1 MKKIIILTL
10 LFVGPLSFAQPPKG
24 GKMRERIKA
33 QKTAF
38 ITEKLN
44 FSSEEAAKFW
54 PVYNKYNEQ
63 IEKKREAIRD
73 LKNKIRRT
81 ENLSENQANNIIEQ
95 YINNESDMI
104 ASRVE
109 MLRELKKVI
118 SATKVIKLQVVEDQ
132 FNRKLLEQ
140 VKKFRDRRKN

>member
-1 MKKIIILTL
+1 MKKIITLTL
-10 LFVGPLSFAQPPKG
+10 LFIGFLSFAQPPRG

-54 PVYNKYNEQ
+54 PVYNKYDEQ
-63 IEKKREAIRD
+63 IEKKREAIRE

-81 ENLSENQANNIIEQ
+81 ENLSENEANNVIEQ
-95 YINNESDMI
+95 YITNERDMI
-104 ASRVE
+104 ASRGE

-118 SATKVIKLQVVEDQ
+118 PATKVIKLQVVEDQ
-132 FNRKLLEQ
+132 FNRKLLERL
-140 VKKFRDRRKN
+140 KSFRENRRN